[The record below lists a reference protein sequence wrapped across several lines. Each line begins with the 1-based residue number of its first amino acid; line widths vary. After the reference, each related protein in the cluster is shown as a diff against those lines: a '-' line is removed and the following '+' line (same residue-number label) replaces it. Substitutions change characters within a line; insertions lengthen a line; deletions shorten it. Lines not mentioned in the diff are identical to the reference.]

1 MAKLPYLQHLNWV
14 GILTIRWK
22 APGFHSWHSRT
33 AERLRAAQY
42 RGSGNQY
49 RFYRRAC
56 RHGRR
61 R

>member
-1 MAKLPYLQHLNWV
+1 MAKLPYPPAPELV

-22 APGFHSWHSRT
+22 APRIPQLAQRT